1 MLYTIHPLTLARLEV
16 DRSLMTYRMR
26 IGEKLWIPVN
36 TWYIEGGNKNILV
49 DTGGS
54 CDVISKYFAGNC
66 KDIISFEDALAKYG
80 LTPEK
85 IDIVIQTHL
94 MHDHCINT
102 RKCVNAKVI
111 VQEEELKFAYAP
123 HPILAHLYGKEL
135 LKNVRFI
142 TVRGDAKIMDG
153 IEVLFTPGHSPG
165 CQSVAIE
172 TSEGKA
178 IITGFCC
185 IMDNFKPPDDV
196 KERLPVIPLGIALN
210 PVEAFDSALRIKGL
224 ADILLPL
231 HDPDV
236 AKMKNL
242 PPRLSSRWQAC

>member
-1 MLYTIHPLTLARLEV
+1 MYTIHPLTLAKLEG
-16 DRSLMTYRMR
+16 DKSFLTYRMHV
-26 IGEKLWIPVN
+26 GEKMWVPVN
-36 TWYIEGGNKNILV
+36 TWYIEGGDKNILV

-54 CDVISKYFAGNC
+54 CDIISKYFTGNC
-66 KDIISFEDALAKYG
+66 KDVISFENALAKYN

-94 MHDHCINT
+94 MYDHCINM

-123 HPILAHLYGKEL
+123 HPILAGVYGKEFF
-135 LKNVRFI
+135 KDVRFI
-142 TVRGDAKIMDG
+142 TVKGDTKIMDG

-172 TSEGKA
+172 TSKGKA
-178 IITGFCC
+178 IIAGFCC
-185 IMDNFKPPDDV
+185 IMDNFKPPEEV

-210 PVEAFDSALRIKGL
+210 PVEAFESALRVKGL

-231 HDPDV
+231 HDPDISEMEKIP
-236 AKMKNL
+236 A
-242 PPRLSSRWQAC
+242 

>member
-16 DRSLMTYRMR
+16 DRSLMTYRIR
-26 IGEKLWIPVN
+26 TGEKMWIPTN
-36 TWYIEGGNKNILV
+36 AWYIKGGDKNILV
-49 DTGGS
+49 DTSGS
-54 CDVISKYFAGNC
+54 CDIISKYFSGNC
-66 KDIISFEDALAKYG
+66 EDITSFEDALAKYG
-80 LTPEK
+80 LTPQK

-111 VQEEELKFAYAP
+111 VQEEELRFAYAP
-123 HPILAHLYGKEL
+123 HPILSHSYGKEL
-135 LKNVRFI
+135 LSDVRFI
-142 TVRGDAKIMDG
+142 TVRGNAKITDG
-153 IEVLFTPGHSPG
+153 VEVLFSPGHSPG

-172 TSEGKA
+172 TSQGKA

-185 IMDNFKPPDDV
+185 IMDNFKPPEEI

-210 PVEAFDSALRIKGL
+210 PIEAFDSALRVKGL

-231 HDPDV
+231 HDPDI
-236 AKMKNL
+236 ARMGKI
-242 PPRLSSRWQAC
+242 PA